1 MSKAAAVTTAD
12 FDREVLQSSQPVLVD
27 FWAPWCGP
35 CRRVGP
41 ELDAVAEQ
49 LDGKAKIVKLDV
61 DEEPD
66 IAARYGIQSIPALF
80 IFKNGQVVDQILG
93 AQPRQVIAAK
103 LEAQIAA

>member
-12 FDREVLQSSQPVLVD
+12 FDSTVLQSDQPVLVD

-49 LDGKAKIVKLDV
+49 LAGRAKIVKLDV
-61 DEEPD
+61 DEEPE
-66 IAARYGIQSIPALF
+66 IAGRYGIQSIPALF

>member
-12 FDREVLQSSQPVLVD
+12 FEREVLQSDQPVLVD

-35 CRRVGP
+35 CRRVAP

-49 LDGKAKIVKLDV
+49 LAGKAKVVKLDV

-66 IAARYGIQSIPALF
+66 IAGRYGVQSIPALF
-80 IFKNGQVVDQILG
+80 IFKNGQVVDQLMG

-103 LEAQIAA
+103 LEAQITS

>member
-12 FDREVLQSSQPVLVD
+12 FEREVLQSDQPVLVD

-49 LDGKAKIVKLDV
+49 LAGKAKIVKLDV
-61 DEEPD
+61 DEEPE
-66 IAARYGIQSIPALF
+66 IAGRYGIQSIPALF
-80 IFKNGQVVDQILG
+80 IFKNGQVVDQLMG
-93 AQPRQVIAAK
+93 AQPRQAIAAR